1 MSVGW
6 TVGVGLGK
14 GVNVGI
20 VSGVGTAVGAGAVVD
35 ADREIGARVAVG
47 NGVAAGTKTAVG
59 NNVEVGVGDLV
70 GTNVALGVGVG
81 GAGGSSLDGVV
92 VVDDS
97 TSVTTSEG
105 RAPSCPAHAIRTIP
119 AATIAQ
125 PPLRVK
131 RTGLPLRCWMEIVLV
146 RIVLSSKFLGLDGI
160 EYGPGGP
167 VAGPIG
173 DW

>member
-1 MSVGW
+1 
-6 TVGVGLGK
+6 
-14 GVNVGI
+14 
-20 VSGVGTAVGAGAVVD
+20 VVD
-35 ADREIGARVAVG
+35 ADGEIGARVAVG

-59 NNVEVGVGDLV
+59 NNDEVGVGVGDLV

-105 RAPSCPAHAIRTIP
+105 RAPSCPAHAIRTIH

-131 RTGLPLRCWMEIVLV
+131 RTGLPLR
-146 RIVLSSKFLGLDGI
+146 
-160 EYGPGGP
+160 
-167 VAGPIG
+167 
-173 DW
+173 